1 MIHVLFI
8 ILLVIIIGFFSFQVK
23 YSADYA
29 MKGLCEGPASVA
41 GAGSNQFQQYLT
53 RADPEQQKFL
63 KDYYKR
69 IISQLAD
76 ADSDAEN

>member
-1 MIHVLFI
+1 
-8 ILLVIIIGFFSFQVK
+8 
-23 YSADYA
+23 
-29 MKGLCEGPASVA
+29 MKALSEGPASVA

-63 KDYYKR
+63 KDYYRR

-76 ADSDAEN
+76 AESEEDN